1 MVVAV
6 VSELNPF
13 HNGHAAIFRFAKNLA
28 FSQDGSPFA
37 SQDSAPFA
45 SPDGAPFA
53 SPDAGNTVL
62 AVMSGNYCQR
72 GEPAL
77 LDKWT
82 RARVAI
88 NCGADA
94 VAEIPSVYSQQSAQF
109 FAGAAIDIICKSG
122 IVDAVVF
129 GSETGDLTAL
139 ENAATVKL
147 SSFGSE
153 NFRLSQKN
161 ASSYPRAIEAS
172 LGTALSPND
181 ILAVEYLC
189 SLKRRNSHVRPV
201 AFKRIGETDHNSISV
216 PDGAIASAAFIRNTV
231 SRRPSTACQE
241 FDSLQKYMP
250 EFAFKSLKTAIE
262 NGTTVASIN
271 SYSSLIIGKIREL
284 GESGVEKLPFAG
296 GGLASKIYDE
306 CCRTSDV
313 ETVITNCTGK
323 AFTSSRIRRILL
335 SVLTSAE
342 ASIFTENDYLANV
355 PYIRLLA
362 VRNGGNPPRD
372 KAFLTALNRGSAVPV
387 IAGNIPKTFETDFSA
402 PCASLL
408 KKEILATDL
417 YVLGFRSAG
426 SAAAHKEFT
435 TPLIK
440 G

>member
-28 FSQDGSPFA
+28 FSQDGS
-37 SQDSAPFA
+37 
-45 SPDGAPFA
+45 PFA

-129 GSETGDLTAL
+129 GSETGDLTVL

-201 AFKRIGETDHNSISV
+201 AFKRIGETDHNSITV

-231 SRRPSTACQE
+231 SRCPSTACQE

-250 EFAFKSLKTAIE
+250 GFSFKSLKTAIE

-271 SYSSLIIGKIREL
+271 SYSSGSQMGAYTGR
-284 GESGVEKLPFAG
+284 
-296 GGLASKIYDE
+296 
-306 CCRTSDV
+306 CRTSNV
-313 ETVITNCTGK
+313 ETVIRNCTGK

-342 ASIFTENDYLANV
+342 ASIFTENDYLANI

-387 IAGNIPKTFETDFSA
+387 IAGNIPKTFETDFGA

>member
-37 SQDSAPFA
+37 SQDGS
-45 SPDGAPFA
+45 PFA

-94 VAEIPSVYSQQSAQF
+94 VAEIPSVYAQQSAQF

-189 SLKRRNSHVRPV
+189 SLKRRKKVLPV
-201 AFKRIGETDHNSISV
+201 
-216 PDGAIASAAFIRNTV
+216 
-231 SRRPSTACQE
+231 
-241 FDSLQKYMP
+241 SL
-250 EFAFKSLKTAIE
+250 
-262 NGTTVASIN
+262 
-271 SYSSLIIGKIREL
+271 
-284 GESGVEKLPFAG
+284 
-296 GGLASKIYDE
+296 
-306 CCRTSDV
+306 
-313 ETVITNCTGK
+313 
-323 AFTSSRIRRILL
+323 
-335 SVLTSAE
+335 
-342 ASIFTENDYLANV
+342 
-355 PYIRLLA
+355 PYIPGKT
-362 VRNGGNPPRD
+362 NIHES
-372 KAFLTALNRGSAVPV
+372 KV
-387 IAGNIPKTFETDFSA
+387 IVFFFGK
-402 PCASLL
+402 
-408 KKEILATDL
+408 
-417 YVLGFRSAG
+417 
-426 SAAAHKEFT
+426 
-435 TPLIK
+435 
-440 G
+440 